1 MHSHG
6 PDCLEGP
13 LSRGAPWWFAAASLP
28 PSPSAALPQK
38 DDPRSVSNGRIRES
52 QPFRADLVE
61 RVRREIAE
69 GRYDTPEKW
78 LAALARL
85 LDQLSRP

>member
-6 PDCLEGP
+6 PDCLDGP
-13 LSRGAPWWFAAASLP
+13 WSRAAGWWFAADCLP
-28 PSPSAALPQK
+28 DSSSVPQHK
-38 DDPRSVSNGRIRES
+38 DAQTSRPDNRPDGD

-61 RVRREIAE
+61 RVRWEIAQ

-78 LAALARL
+78 QAALERL
-85 LDQLSRP
+85 LDQLSGL